1 MAEMNIF
8 RYLFERDKKP
18 TKGLLA
24 LEWVVMGYL
33 VLTLLLMLFTY
44 TKVYNPESMLWGR
57 FRVVAMTVALWAV
70 YRMLPCRFTRLCRV
84 ALQVALLSWWYPDT
98 YELNRVFPNLDHRFA
113 ALEQHIFGSQPAL
126 WFADRCSHPVF
137 SELMHMGYASYYPL
151 MVIVLLYYFF
161 YRYADFGRAAF
172 VVLASFFAY
181 YVIFVLLPVAGPQF
195 YYQAVGLDDI
205 ARGVFPDL
213 GHYFASHQECLPI
226 PGWRDG
232 FFYHLVVIA
241 NDAGERPTAAFPSS
255 HVGVTTVLMLLAW
268 HSRSRRLFF
277 GMLPFFLLMC
287 FATVYIQAHYAID
300 ALAGLVT
307 GVIIY
312 FLLRYIYI
320 FFRD

>member
-70 YRMLPCRFTRLCRV
+70 YRMLPCRVTRLCRV

-241 NDAGERPTAAFPSS
+241 HDAGERPTAAFPSS

>member
-98 YELNRVFPNLDHRFA
+98 YEINRVFPNLDHRFA
-113 ALEQHIFGSQPAL
+113 ALEQHVFGSQPAL
-126 WFADRCSHPVF
+126 WFAERCSHPVF

-161 YRYADFGRAAF
+161 CRYADFGRAAF

-213 GHYFASHQECLPI
+213 GHYFATHQECLPI

-241 NDAGERPTAAFPSS
+241 HDAGERPTAAFPSS